1 MSMFER
7 FSREARSVV
16 VRAREAAKERGDA
29 SIGCEHLLIG
39 LADVG
44 EEHLSAEQVTA
55 ASLEAALAS
64 APGSPDGDA
73 QALRAIGIDLDRI
86 RESVDRAFG
95 SRAWAAAAP
104 RPRRSAGV
112 TERLLGR
119 SSRMTP
125 AARKA
130 LELGLRE
137 AIVEQSREIGTTH
150 LLRGVLRS
158 PGAVI
163 PTIVP
168 EATLARLRQTTRRAA

>member
-1 MSMFER
+1 MFER

-16 VRAREAAKERGDA
+16 VRAQEAAAARGEL

-39 LADVG
+39 LARVG
-44 EEHLSAEQVTA
+44 EEHLVAEHITA
-55 ASLEAALAS
+55 TSLEAALAS
-64 APGSPDGDA
+64 GPGSPEGDA

-86 RESVDRAFG
+86 RDSVEGTFG
-95 SRAWAAAAP
+95 PRAWEAAAP
-104 RPRRSAGV
+104 RPRRWGGV
-112 TERLLGR
+112 TQRLLGR

-163 PTIVP
+163 PAIVP
-168 EATLARLRQTTRRAA
+168 EATLTRLRESTRRAA

>member
-1 MSMFER
+1 MFER

-16 VRAREAAKERGDA
+16 VRAHEAATAREM

-39 LADVG
+39 LADAG
-44 EEHLSAEQVTA
+44 EEHLTAEHITA

-64 APGSPDGDA
+64 APGSPEGDA

-86 RESVDRAFG
+86 RESVDGLFG
-95 SRAWAAAAP
+95 PRAWAAATP
-104 RPRRSAGV
+104 RPRRSGGV

-119 SSRMTP
+119 SRRMTP

-168 EATLARLRQTTRRAA
+168 EATLTRLRQATRRTP

>member
-1 MSMFER
+1 MFER

-16 VRAREAAKERGDA
+16 VRAHEAASARGEV

-39 LADVG
+39 LADAG
-44 EEHLSAEQVTA
+44 EHHLAAEHITA

-64 APGSPDGDA
+64 APGSPEGDA
-73 QALRAIGIDLDRI
+73 RALRAIGIDLDRI
-86 RESVDRAFG
+86 RTNVDGTFG
-95 SRAWAAAAP
+95 PRAWAAAAP
-104 RPRRSAGV
+104 RPRRSGGV
-112 TERLLGR
+112 SERLLGR
-119 SSRMTP
+119 SKRMTP

-137 AIVEQSREIGTTH
+137 AIMDQSREIGTTH

-168 EATLARLRQTTRRAA
+168 ESTLARLRQTTRRAA